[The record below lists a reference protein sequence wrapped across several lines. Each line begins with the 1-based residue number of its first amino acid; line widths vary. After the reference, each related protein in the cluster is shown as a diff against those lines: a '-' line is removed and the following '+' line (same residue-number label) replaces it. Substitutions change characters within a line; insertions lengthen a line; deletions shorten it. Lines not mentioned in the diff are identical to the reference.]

1 MSSSYEHLY
10 AGDLS
15 RFAEQFKAGTWAGTT
30 KAAKQWP
37 KGVPGQ
43 TSIVASMTGTAFKR
57 KGTSFLALFSSG
69 IERHRKM
76 LNRRGRHR
84 VSTEPL
90 ARFAL
95 PAEHLSPTGQAYGW
109 YQEVIHYVPL
119 SGMHVAKQLARL
131 AGEDCEVTIPWRSL
145 TDAVGKADRLGRAR
159 AYTERGVEALIDGG
173 WLTVET
179 VGSKRGAK
187 TTFSFQVGDHSEEA
201 RRTASSYSEDH
212 DLLIAE
218 SLADEAS

>member
-1 MSSSYEHLY
+1 MNSSYEHLY
-10 AGDLS
+10 TGDLG
-15 RFAEQFKAGTWAGTT
+15 RFAEQFKAGTWAGTA
-30 KAAKQWP
+30 KAGKQWP
-37 KGVPGQ
+37 KGIPGQ
-43 TSIVASMTGTAFKR
+43 TSIVAFMAGAPFKR
-57 KGTSFLALFSSG
+57 KGTGFLALFSSG

-90 ARFAL
+90 AKFAL
-95 PAEHLSPTGQAYGW
+95 PAEHLPPTGQAYGW

-119 SGMHVAKQLARL
+119 SAMHVAKQLARL
-131 AGEDCEVTIPWRSL
+131 AGDDCGVTIPWRSL
-145 TDAVGKADRLGRAR
+145 ADAVGKADRLNRTV
-159 AYTERGVEALIDGG
+159 AYVQRGVEALVDGG

-218 SLADEAS
+218 SLADETD